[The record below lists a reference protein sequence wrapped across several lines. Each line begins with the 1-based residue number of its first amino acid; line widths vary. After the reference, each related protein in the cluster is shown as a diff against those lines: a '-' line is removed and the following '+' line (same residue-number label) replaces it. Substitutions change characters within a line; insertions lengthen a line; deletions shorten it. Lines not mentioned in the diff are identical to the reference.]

1 MLFIQNTEEHAPPA
15 RAAPPAGA
23 TAYRRS
29 RLATFIP
36 ATGNHHLVYART
48 HFIFVRPTSI
58 RTPAALEFGFLR
70 KSNVL
75 YRVRRRGVLR
85 NCLRWRPYRVK
96 CTGSLLTSEVKRR
109 RARLVLGWGT
119 AWEDLRVLSAFL
131 PRTIWNCGAT
141 QPNCLRH
148 PRLGAWHEMIGGA
161 GRRVVGHG
169 WRVGGGGSPRE
180 NPILKRPAA
189 NNQDSKCRTLHDQL
203 QTSATRNAGN

>member
-1 MLFIQNTEEHAPPA
+1 MCCSRPQLGVWRTVCPRATRGKRPRYLPIGYQNYEIVC
-15 RAAPPAGA
+15 R
-23 TAYRRS
+23 
-29 RLATFIP
+29 
-36 ATGNHHLVYART
+36 
-48 HFIFVRPTSI
+48 
-58 RTPAALEFGFLR
+58 
-70 KSNVL
+70 
-75 YRVRRRGVLR
+75 
-85 NCLRWRPYRVK
+85 RPYRVE
-96 CTGSLLTSEVKRR
+96 CTGSLSTSEVKQH
-109 RARLVLGWGT
+109 RARLVLGWGA